1 MTYEPI
7 VRMDKRVDG
16 LISSDAKLE
25 AVVTG
30 FGFTEGVTWINAGP
44 DSHLLFSDI
53 PANVIY
59 RWQPGHKAEIY
70 LEKTGYQG
78 ADVWRV
84 GMPFTNGKASEHPQF
99 EQFNM
104 FGSNGLTL
112 DQEGRLIIATWGGR
126 SIVRVERD
134 GRRSVLADKYQG
146 KRFGGPNDVVVRKDG
161 SIYFTDTF
169 GGMLKLG
176 DDPSCEIDINA
187 IYMIRNG
194 DVVRVI
200 DDIPNTNGLA
210 FSPDEK
216 VLYANGSID
225 NYIRRYDV
233 LDDGTVANGR
243 MFADLREE
251 TGIGITDGMRVDERG
266 NLWSAGPG
274 GVWIISPEGTRL
286 GRIPLPEGGTNLVF
300 GGADRRTVFVSCP
313 TTIYRIDTLVAGAR

>member
-1 MTYEPI
+1 MSYAPI
-7 VRMDKRVDG
+7 VRMDERVDE
-16 LISSDAKLE
+16 LISPDAKLE

-59 RWQPGHKAEIY
+59 RWIPGGKAEIY

-78 ADVWRV
+78 VDVWRV
-84 GMPFTNGKASEHPQF
+84 GMPFTNGRPEGHPQF

-126 SIVRVERD
+126 SIVRIEMD
-134 GRRSVLADKYQG
+134 GQRSVLAETYQG

-169 GGMLKLG
+169 GGMAKLG
-176 DDPSCEIDINA
+176 EDPRCEIDINA

-194 DVVRVI
+194 NVVRVV

-225 NYIRRYDV
+225 NYIRCYDV
-233 LDDGTVANGR
+233 LADGTMTNGQI
-243 MFADLREE
+243 FADLRDQS
-251 TGIGITDGMRVDERG
+251 GIGITDGMRVDERG
-266 NLWSAGPG
+266 NLWSTGPG
-274 GVWIISPEGTRL
+274 GVWIFSAEGTRL

-300 GGADRRTVFVSCP
+300 GGAERRTLFISCP
-313 TTIYRIDTLVAGAR
+313 TTIYRIETLVAGAR